1 MHVWTGISKH
11 FRVSKKKKEK
21 NAQIRWLN
29 MCATPLIFSFLFE
42 IQRAKKMPSLI
53 SYELRIFS

>member
-11 FRVSKKKKEK
+11 FRVSRKKGKE
-21 NAQIRWLN
+21 
-29 MCATPLIFSFLFE
+29 CTDPSVEYVSTPLIFSFLFE
-42 IQRAKKMPSLI
+42 IQMAKNMPSLI